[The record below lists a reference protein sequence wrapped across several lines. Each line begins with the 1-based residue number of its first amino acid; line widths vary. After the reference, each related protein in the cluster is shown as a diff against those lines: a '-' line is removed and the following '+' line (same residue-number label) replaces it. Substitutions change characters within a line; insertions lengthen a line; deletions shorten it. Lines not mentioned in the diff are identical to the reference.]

1 MLPVG
6 IGKGIKE
13 RELEI
18 LAGDKGHYF
27 HIGNFLELC
36 SFLERLKDAACGTVL
51 LLSCISSRNIHLLR
65 NKLNTLNF
73 LMGTNFFNTLNSNT

>member
-18 LAGDKGHYF
+18 LAGDKGNYF